1 MRVDNLS
8 HRPAYQPHVQLL
20 HRHTDNHLG
29 HRPFFQLEDEVE
41 KEETEVQQV
50 GVDFQNIVIL
60 SNTVRTRN
68 PILKSST
75 RINRAGMIMGG
86 IPRFIIEERQRH
98 CSVCDN
104 LFAILK
110 RVENKVS
117 FLLLNC

>member
-50 GVDFQNIVIL
+50 GVDFQNIVITFTL
-60 SNTVRTRN
+60 QY
-68 PILKSST
+68 L
-75 RINRAGMIMGG
+75 
-86 IPRFIIEERQRH
+86 
-98 CSVCDN
+98 
-104 LFAILK
+104 
-110 RVENKVS
+110 
-117 FLLLNC
+117 FLLGQGIRFWKVQQG